1 MAHEPLPGMTISV
14 AMATY
19 NGGRYLREQLDSIRR
34 QSLLPTEL
42 VVCDDGS
49 SDDTV
54 EILRA
59 FAANAP
65 FKVVIDAHGQ
75 KLGFTPNFLRAIAQ
89 CTGEIVALCDQ
100 DDQWDERKLAVCVLP
115 FADQTVMTV
124 THRVRVV
131 DENLTP
137 TGMIRPPAS
146 LRGRYTLFNLDPWFS
161 PNGMQFLFRRRP
173 ITPWLTGMPPLTLY
187 AWWVTE
193 TFDEWIYHVGTLLG
207 AVIILDDILGVWRRH
222 GATVTDGVQ
231 ALGQRE
237 SATDNLNCA
246 LHSGAGAYEF
256 RVRLADSRGD
266 FAARTVAL
274 PDGTSVTTTPAAV
287 EYFRRMSRM
296 YRDRVHLHDPTSGRL
311 DRLRTFLRLAAHR
324 AYRSRDRG
332 GLGAKAVLKDG
343 FTVFFGPRTPFGGTH
358 KPQW

>member
-1 MAHEPLPGMTISV
+1 MTISV

-19 NGGRYLREQLDSIRR
+19 NGGRYLREQLHSICR

-59 FAANAP
+59 FAADAP
-65 FKVVIDAHGQ
+65 FKVIIDAHGQ
-75 KLGFTPNFLRAIAQ
+75 RLGFTPNFLRAIGL

-100 DDQWDERKLAVCVLP
+100 DDVWDERKLAVCVP
-115 FADQTVMTV
+115 RFADETVMTV

-131 DENLTP
+131 DERLVP
-137 TGMIRPPAS
+137 TGMIRPPLS

-161 PNGMQFLFRRRP
+161 PNGMQFLFRRAR
-173 ITPWLTGMPPLTLY
+173 IVPWLTGTPPLTLY

-207 AVIILDDILGVWRRH
+207 AAIILEDFLGVWRRH
-222 GATVTDGVQ
+222 GSTVTDGVQ
-231 ALGQRE
+231 ALEQRE
-237 SATDNLNCA
+237 SVARNLNHA

-266 FAARTVAL
+266 FAARTVPL
-274 PDGTSVTTTPAAV
+274 PDGTSATAPPAAV
-287 EYFRRMSRM
+287 EYFRRMARM
-296 YRDRVHLHDPTSGRL
+296 YRRRVRLHDPASSRP
-311 DRLRTFLRLAAHR
+311 DRLRTFFSLVAHN
-324 AYRSRDRG
+324 AYGSKSRG
-332 GLGAKAVLKDG
+332 GLGAKAVLKDA
-343 FTVFFGPRTPFGGTH
+343 FTIFFGPRTPFGGEH
-358 KPQW
+358 RPQWG